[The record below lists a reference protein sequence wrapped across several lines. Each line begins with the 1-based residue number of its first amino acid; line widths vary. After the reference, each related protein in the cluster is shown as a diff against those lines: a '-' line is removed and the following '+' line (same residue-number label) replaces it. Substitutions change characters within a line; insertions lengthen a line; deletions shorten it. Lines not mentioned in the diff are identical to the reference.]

1 MQNYVTL
8 FSIWLYKLKYSKL
21 WQYLLKTYLMETIKR
36 VNQKHTVSRDQ
47 ICKCFHLVIL
57 FYILPCSTKEVS
69 QLKNN
74 KFNKMGKYN

>member
-1 MQNYVTL
+1 
-8 FSIWLYKLKYSKL
+8 
-21 WQYLLKTYLMETIKR
+21 METIKR